1 MKWCLSLVSYSIL
14 CVNLLYKNIQASRK
28 VRIFSQMTLSWLKVK
43 LANYAQTAKQLILI
57 FLHFS
62 SAVKF
67 ANKTYRLKQ
76 RKVKQVGL
84 G

>member
-1 MKWCLSLVSYSIL
+1 
-14 CVNLLYKNIQASRK
+14 
-28 VRIFSQMTLSWLKVK
+28 MTLPWLKVK

-67 ANKTYRLKQ
+67 ANKAYRLKQ